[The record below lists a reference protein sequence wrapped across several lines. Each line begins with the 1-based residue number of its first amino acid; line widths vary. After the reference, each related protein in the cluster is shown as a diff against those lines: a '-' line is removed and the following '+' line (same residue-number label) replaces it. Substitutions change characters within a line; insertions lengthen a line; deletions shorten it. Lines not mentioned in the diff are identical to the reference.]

1 MQTLYPP
8 LMSALASL
16 AAVLLMVHAG
26 VGKRQMSWRPARMR
40 VPRPRRPRRI
50 RG

>member
-8 LMSALASL
+8 LTSVLASL
-16 AAVLLMVHAG
+16 AAVLLMVYAG
-26 VGKRQMSWRPARMR
+26 RGTRLLSWRPAAKR
-40 VPRPRRPRRI
+40 VPRPRRQRRI

>member
-8 LMSALASL
+8 LTTALASL

-26 VGKRQMSWRPARMR
+26 ISKRLLTWRPAPKRM
-40 VPRPRRPRRI
+40 PLPRRRTRNNS
-50 RG
+50 

>member
-8 LMSALASL
+8 LTTALASL

-26 VGKRQMSWRPARMR
+26 IAKRQLSWRPALKR
-40 VPRPRRPRRI
+40 VPRTRRPRRI
-50 RG
+50 RS

>member
-1 MQTLYPP
+1 MQTLDPT
-8 LMSALASL
+8 LTSALASL

-26 VGKRQMSWRPARMR
+26 IGKRLLSWRPAVKR

>member
-1 MQTLYPP
+1 MQPLDPP
-8 LMSALASL
+8 LTSALASL

-26 VGKRQMSWRPARMR
+26 IGKRLLSWRPAAKRA
-40 VPRPRRPRRI
+40 PRPRRQKRI